1 MYIYGQLS
9 TLRIMNKIDS
19 LLFNIDLPKGVPCR
33 GALLVAEPFL
43 KEKYFNHAVI
53 CLIDYDGDCDE

>member
-43 KEKYFNHAVI
+43 KEKIFQSCRH
-53 CLIDYDGDCDE
+53 LPD